1 MFEIINLTFWILM
14 IYNLYKYYNKN
25 FVKSQIIFF
34 IYLKISFNFL

>member
-25 FVKSQIIFF
+25 FVKSQIIFC
-34 IYLKISFNFL
+34 ISLKISFNFL